1 MQFYSYDYI
10 CVMKKI
16 VLILCFISLLILG
29 LVGYCNS
36 NAFDKKPAKKE
47 ITYKGMNLVA
57 PIKEI
62 NKTTFDELVTN
73 NVNAISLI
81 PYAFVNIDDA
91 TVTYNHKRQWWGE
104 STSGIKE
111 CIQKAHDRKLKVM
124 IKPHLWVNHQF
135 YTGDLDFKTELDW
148 EHWEADYK
156 KYILEYA
163 QIAENEQVDLFCF
176 GTELRNPIA
185 KRPEYWMQLIKDIK
199 KIYKGKLT
207 YAANWDDFDR
217 VPFWKQMDYIGVDG
231 YFPLSDKENP
241 TVEEL
246 KVGWKKHLTKLETTH
261 KKWKKKILFTEF
273 GYRNSDYAAQEPWK
287 ENHDTI
293 NNEAQS
299 IAFEA
304 LFSSLNHQDWY
315 EGGFTWKWYADDYHQ
330 KKSIDYTPQNKPA
343 MAVIAKWYK

>member
-1 MQFYSYDYI
+1 
-10 CVMKKI
+10 MKKML
-16 VLILCFISLLILG
+16 LILFFISLSILG

-36 NAFDKKPAKKE
+36 NTFDKKPNKKE

-57 PIKEI
+57 PIKGI
-62 NKTTFDELVTN
+62 SNTTFDELVAN

-104 STSGIKE
+104 STDGIKE
-111 CIQKAHDRKLKVM
+111 CIQKAHEHHLKVM

-135 YTGDLDFKTELDW
+135 YTGDLDFKTVAEW
-148 EHWEADYK
+148 EHWEADYQ

-163 QIAENEQVDLFCF
+163 HIAQEEKVDLFCF

-185 KRPEYWMQLIKDIK
+185 KRPQYWTQLITEIK

-207 YAANWDDFDR
+207 YAANWDDYDS

-231 YFPLSDKENP
+231 YFPLSENKNP
-241 TVEEL
+241 TIEEL
-246 KVGWKKHLTKLETTH
+246 QAGWKKHLAKLESTH
-261 KKWKKKILFTEF
+261 KKWNKKILFTEF

-293 NNEAQS
+293 NNEAQAN
-299 IAFEA
+299 AFEA
-304 LFSSLNHQDWY
+304 LFNSVNHQDWY
-315 EGGFTWKWYADDYHQ
+315 DGGFTWKWYADDYH
-330 KKSIDYTPQNKPA
+330 KNKTIDYTPQDKPA
-343 MAVIAKWYK
+343 KAVIAKWYK